1 MKRDKDR
8 ALAKAEYE
16 LAKAEAVAAGRDP
29 TTDPLVTTARKA
41 YEALLPTAAAPPAK
55 RLKGPT
61 EGMPSFVRAQLLRE
75 VEVHQLEQKLSLAGV
90 SASDPQRVWALATKL
105 SEGQE
110 EAAVVRACYE
120 PMAVAIER
128 AFAGDP
134 SATPP
139 VPPTQDVLHA
149 GSRGTGKSV
158 LGTIIVLRA
167 ALAGKLV
174 VYRHKG
180 KRMLVVTEKLEQ
192 AAAIKLHALLKEEGY
207 APLPAEAG
215 VYELKDSDDNTV
227 FDYMSSFKETLVVHD
242 VGEDLNHYVDT
253 AGANK
258 RLVIS
263 SPDSRKLKYLR
274 QEVNTRRFFMLL
286 LELDELAF
294 ARTACFPNI
303 PEAAMRQRY
312 EEMSGVV
319 RGVLRVEPG
328 EAERVQAAQV
338 NNTSIQFLENVFRA
352 GTLFEQL
359 PSQRDQNGDA
369 DKGTDLIFKV
379 VPTADW
385 RSYTIDF
392 VSERVGL
399 ALAHRFAQ
407 DNSDRVVA
415 FAEAVS
421 SNPALAAWRGH
432 FLVARAHKLL
442 RDGIPQAKELPPSE
456 S

>member
-1 MKRDKDR
+1 M
-8 ALAKAEYE
+8 
-16 LAKAEAVAAGRDP
+16 
-29 TTDPLVTTARKA
+29 
-41 YEALLPTAAAPPAK
+41 
-55 RLKGPT
+55 
-61 EGMPSFVRAQLLRE
+61 
-75 VEVHQLEQKLSLAGV
+75 
-90 SASDPQRVWALATKL
+90 WALAAKL
-105 SEGQE
+105 NEGQE
-110 EAAVVRACYE
+110 EAADMHACYE

-139 VPPTQDVLHA
+139 VPPTQDVLLA

-158 LGTIIVLRA
+158 LGTIIVLQA

-180 KRMLVVTEKLEQ
+180 ERILVVTEKLEQ
-192 AAAIKLHALLKEEGY
+192 AAATKLHALLQEEGY

-258 RLVIS
+258 RLVVS
-263 SPDSRKLKYLR
+263 SPNSRKLNYLR
-274 QEVNTRRFFMLL
+274 QEVNAERFFMPLW
-286 LELDELAF
+286 ELDELAL
-294 ARTACFPNI
+294 ARTACFPGI
-303 PEAAMRQRY
+303 PEATMHQRY
-312 EEMSGVV
+312 EDMSGVV
-319 RGVLRVEPG
+319 RWVLRAKIG

-432 FLVARAHKLL
+432 FLEARAHKLL
-442 RDGIPQAKELPPSE
+442 RDGIPQARVLPLSE